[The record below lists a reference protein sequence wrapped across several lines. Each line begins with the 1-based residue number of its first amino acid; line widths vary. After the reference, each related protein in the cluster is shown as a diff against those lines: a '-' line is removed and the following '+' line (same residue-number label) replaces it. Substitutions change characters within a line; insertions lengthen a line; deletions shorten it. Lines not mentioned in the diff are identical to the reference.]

1 MQLTKEQLQIVHHG
15 RGHARVSA
23 VAGSGKTTVMVARVC
38 RLLEQ
43 GVSPD
48 LIRVLMFN
56 RSASEAF
63 AAKLD
68 RALADTTMTPP
79 AVYTF
84 HALGLRLVRSFT
96 RRGAL
101 PGYTLLTREYEQ
113 ERFAREAMKSYGKD
127 HGGDESWVTRE
138 RLDNFRTFIDLVKS
152 DIQPAEKVFADYE
165 LDPQLEYFIGGYE
178 FFERLRRAAG
188 VRFFNDLI
196 HEPVMAMKNDSQLA
210 AWVGN
215 RVEHIIVDEY
225 QDINEVQQQL
235 LCSIAGSRALVMVV
249 GDVDQCIYEWRGA
262 RPEYIV
268 SRFGRDFP
276 GAVSYTLRYTF
287 RYGHRLSLAANH
299 LIRNNRLR
307 DRKLCLSHK
316 TTPDTRLEYQRQTE
330 PSPLPAILAD
340 WQGQGRS
347 LREAAVLV
355 RLFAAAIP
363 VELTLLEENIPYR
376 LVGHESVFFCR
387 EIQALLG
394 YLSLCQGGLKDMTDR
409 DDARALVM
417 AMLTNPNLW
426 QGEEG
431 NRRLAAA
438 IAEDPQKAPL
448 LIRGLARQAKSSFL
462 AGRLQDLALTW
473 EVLLHRPLTDAAEA
487 VLEKVIDETGLFAF
501 FRRFYSSV
509 DAANKIRTC
518 RAFIRFARR
527 RKENVG
533 DFLAAIERLRRIN
546 SNDQDDYLLITSIHR
561 AKGLEWPLVILPGL
575 EDGAVP
581 WRREE
586 DDEGPDN
593 IEDERRLM
601 YVGMTRAIERLCLL
615 YPEDSR
621 LERHMRAGDCRAPLS
636 TMDRTCPAS
645 CFLYE
650 SNLWLSDRV
659 GGRIAHPQPAGKPLQ
674 AKNIDIVCQY
684 LRAVQAEVAVER
696 PATGRKKSRRK
707 IGKKRGWLA
716 ARELR
721 RGMRVNHRILGPGT
735 VRSVAHAQ
743 GVVTVEFADH
753 NLQNLV
759 INLAKLRPV
768 STKG

>member
-1 MQLTKEQLQIVHHG
+1 M
-15 RGHARVSA
+15 
-23 VAGSGKTTVMVARVC
+23 
-38 RLLEQ
+38 
-43 GVSPD
+43 
-48 LIRVLMFN
+48 
-56 RSASEAF
+56 
-63 AAKLD
+63 
-68 RALADTTMTPP
+68 
-79 AVYTF
+79 
-84 HALGLRLVRSFT
+84 
-96 RRGAL
+96 
-101 PGYTLLTREYEQ
+101 
-113 ERFAREAMKSYGKD
+113 
-127 HGGDESWVTRE
+127 
-138 RLDNFRTFIDLVKS
+138 
-152 DIQPAEKVFADYE
+152 
-165 LDPQLEYFIGGYE
+165 
-178 FFERLRRAAG
+178 
-188 VRFFNDLI
+188 
-196 HEPVMAMKNDSQLA
+196 
-210 AWVGN
+210 
-215 RVEHIIVDEY
+215 
-225 QDINEVQQQL
+225 
-235 LCSIAGSRALVMVV
+235 
-249 GDVDQCIYEWRGA
+249 
-262 RPEYIV
+262 
-268 SRFGRDFP
+268 
-276 GAVSYTLRYTF
+276 
-287 RYGHRLSLAANH
+287 
-299 LIRNNRLR
+299 
-307 DRKLCLSHK
+307 
-316 TTPDTRLEYQRQTE
+316 
-330 PSPLPAILAD
+330 
-340 WQGQGRS
+340 
-347 LREAAVLV
+347 
-355 RLFAAAIP
+355 
-363 VELTLLEENIPYR
+363 EENIPYR

-394 YLSLCQGGLKDMTDR
+394 YLYLCRGGLEKMTNR
-409 DDARALVM
+409 DEARALVM

-431 NRRLAAA
+431 NRKLAAA
-438 IAEDPQKAPL
+438 IVEDPYQAPT
-448 LIRGLARQAKSSFL
+448 LIRGLARQTKSTFL
-462 AGRLQDLALTW
+462 AGRLQDLSDIWAD
-473 EVLLHRPLTDAAEA
+473 LLRRPLTDSAEA
-487 VLEKVIDETGLFAF
+487 ILEQVIKDTGLFAF
-501 FRRFYSSV
+501 FKRFSSSS

-518 RAFIRFARR
+518 RAFVRFTRQ
-527 RKENVG
+527 RKENVS
-533 DFLAAIERLRRIN
+533 DFLASIEQLRRVN
-546 SNDQDDYLLITSIHR
+546 SGDPDDSLLITSIHR

-586 DDEGPDN
+586 EEEGPDN

-696 PATGRKKSRRK
+696 PAAGRKKSRRK

-768 STKG
+768 STKK